1 MQQLQ
6 EISFYE
12 YVLPFWFRV
21 ISSYCVP
28 SPCSLAFDII
38 SSSVSP
44 LTTTQQHEQI
54 RVFPGNFPARQ
65 RALVHPTHTMT
76 CSDSRNR
83 LIILSIFGLFYGFSF
98 GGQFVRGATWLIES
112 AGKQSAEAMVE
123 DGLDRQCIWAYDIGL
138 IRTTSL
144 LCEALSHT
152 DFLLSTLLLSI
163 PGIRRPCAYSRHL
176 HITT

>member
-1 MQQLQ
+1 M
-6 EISFYE
+6 
-12 YVLPFWFRV
+12 
-21 ISSYCVP
+21 
-28 SPCSLAFDII
+28 
-38 SSSVSP
+38 
-44 LTTTQQHEQI
+44 
-54 RVFPGNFPARQ
+54 
-65 RALVHPTHTMT
+65 RA
-76 CSDSRNR
+76 
-83 LIILSIFGLFYGFSF
+83 
-98 GGQFVRGATWLIES
+98 ATWLIES

-123 DGLDRQCIWAYDIGL
+123 DGLDRQFIWAYGIGL

>member
-1 MQQLQ
+1 MVQGYIFILC
-6 EISFYE
+6 SF
-12 YVLPFWFRV
+12 P
-21 ISSYCVP
+21 
-28 SPCSLAFDII
+28 PCSLAFDII

-98 GGQFVRGATWLIES
+98 GGQFVRAATWLIKS

-123 DGLDRQCIWAYDIGL
+123 DGLDRQCIWAYGIGL

-144 LCEALSHT
+144 LCEALSHKVQI
-152 DFLLSTLLLSI
+152 FCCQHSYYLSQVYGGLAPILVTYILPHSPL
-163 PGIRRPCAYSRHL
+163 
-176 HITT
+176 